1 MSYLEMLYK
10 AQEFGTFVI
19 SEYYAFG
26 KEPPA
31 EDMAKLKAIRRK
43 IYKLERKGGN
53 NYDLCNWRYTSKF
66 HTIYKASS

>member
-53 NYDLCNWRYTSKF
+53 K
-66 HTIYKASS
+66 I